1 MVKKLRINESNKKSR
16 PIRERRSV
24 TIEYLD
30 FNELSEE
37 QKKQAVDKFINSDTA
52 YEWFNDD
59 QMIMYNDEVQYLAD
73 QLVNKTGIE
82 ANPDKLYWQCSSQ
95 GPYPEWDFNNVFE
108 RYAGTVSGHDVD
120 VAFYGKGRDVEFGAV
135 WVYTDGDYEQFD
147 ADDFATELRDTG
159 LEDVADG
166 LDNLL
171 GEAQEF
177 IDSVWR
183 LVNNVCTSY
192 PDEEWAYDTLEA
204 NDYEFEVDSN
214 GNVVKM
220 A

>member
-1 MVKKLRINESNKKSR
+1 MVKKLRISESNKKSR

-30 FNELSEE
+30 FSELSED
-37 QKKQAVDKFINSDTA
+37 QKNQAVEKFLNSDTA
-52 YEWFNDD
+52 QEWFDDD
-59 QMIMYNDEVQYLAD
+59 QMLMYNEEVQYMAD
-73 QLVNKTGIE
+73 EFYGKTGIQV
-82 ANPDKLYWQCSSQ
+82 NPDKLYWQCSSQ

-108 RYAGTVSGHDVD
+108 RYEGTVSGSDVD
-120 VAFYGKGRDVEFGAV
+120 VAFYGKGRRVEFGAV

-147 ADDFATELRDTG
+147 ADDYATELGEVGLGDVATG
-159 LEDVADG
+159 LTK
-166 LDNLL
+166 LL
-171 GEAQEF
+171 GEAQGF
-177 IDSVWR
+177 IDKVW
-183 LVNNVCTSY
+183 NMINQVCTAY
-192 PDEEWAYDTLEA
+192 PDEEWAYGCLES